1 MAMRLK
7 IWLLLDATDRHCPH
21 KSQLGARTFL
31 PELRICF
38 GFNLKMIEA
47 FLDGPSNGKYNSQR
61 LAGARERNI
70 KYFEEKSVCQCIS
83 SC

>member
-1 MAMRLK
+1 MRLN
-7 IWLLLDATDRHCPH
+7 DTDRHCPH

-61 LAGARERNI
+61 LAGA
-70 KYFEEKSVCQCIS
+70 
-83 SC
+83 

>member
-1 MAMRLK
+1 MMTWIDIFNAVAMRLN
-7 IWLLLDATDRHCPH
+7 DTDRHCPH

-61 LAGARERNI
+61 LAGA
-70 KYFEEKSVCQCIS
+70 
-83 SC
+83 